1 MVKSKAAKRYAK
13 ALFSLSIEQQQ
24 LEEIRG
30 DMQDLAGLA
39 GDSQDFFRFIRNP
52 VIPGDRRRSVLHE
65 IFHEKVRPGTYKFLL
80 LLDDKRRLNELPDV
94 CEVFEELYYEREGI
108 LKVHV
113 TSATPLSAG
122 QSTAL
127 QDRLKVKF
135 SKEIELTT
143 EEDPSQMGGLRIQA
157 GDQIFDSSIA
167 AQLEIAKTRLMH
179 A

>member
-1 MVKSKAAKRYAK
+1 MVTSKAAKRYAK

-24 LEEIRG
+24 LEEIRN
-30 DMQDLAGLA
+30 DVKNLAGLA
-39 GDSQDFFRFIRNP
+39 RDSQEFGRFIRNP
-52 VIPGDRRRSVLHE
+52 VIPGDRRRSVLNE
-65 IFHEKVRPGTYKFLL
+65 ILKDKVRRGTFVFLL
-80 LLDDKRRLNELPDV
+80 LLDEKRRLDELPDV
-94 CEVFEELYYEREGI
+94 CEFFEQLYYERQGI

-113 TSATPLSAG
+113 TSATQLSAE
-122 QSTAL
+122 QTSAI
-127 QDRLKVKF
+127 QDRLRVKF

-143 EEDPSQMGGLRIQA
+143 EEDPAQMGGLRIQA